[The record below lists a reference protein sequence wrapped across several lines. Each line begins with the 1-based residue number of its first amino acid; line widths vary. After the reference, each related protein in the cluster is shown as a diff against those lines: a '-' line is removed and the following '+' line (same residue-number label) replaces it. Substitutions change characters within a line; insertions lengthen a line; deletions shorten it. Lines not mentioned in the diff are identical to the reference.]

1 MKKEGS
7 RRKTSFEKKTSLVR
21 VRPGQGSTCRVDLV
35 LPGFYTGWS
44 FALPDRSSHQVDPGW
59 FRFNNYDIRST
70 STRFKFFSTKKAL
83 AIPGYF
89 FYIKKIDLRRCRGQQ
104 SSISVYI

>member
-7 RRKTSFEKKTSLVR
+7 RRKTAFEKKTSLVR

-44 FALPDRSSHQVDPGW
+44 FALPGPVQPPG
-59 FRFNNYDIRST
+59 
-70 STRFKFFSTKKAL
+70 
-83 AIPGYF
+83 
-89 FYIKKIDLRRCRGQQ
+89 
-104 SSISVYI
+104 

>member
-21 VRPGQGSTCRVDLV
+21 VRPGQGSTWFCPIFTLAGL
-35 LPGFYTGWS
+35 LPY
-44 FALPDRSSHQVDPGW
+44 PDRSSHRVDPGW
-59 FRFNNYDIRST
+59 FGFNNYDIRST
-70 STRFKFFSTKKAL
+70 STRFKFFSTKKTL